1 MFQDLVVLQPA
12 KLHLIQFIR
21 IWSTCNLHNYIYNNV
36 LGFGLLATCIITF
49 ITMFL
54 PKSRQM
60 TAMGREGVFIEVIS
74 ILYLVSC
81 VLNIVYP
88 VHPISCTSYIQYILY
103 PVYPV
108 SCISYILYILYP
120 IYPISC
126 ISYILYPVHPISCI
140 LYHVYFVL
148 YIIYL
153 QILYPISI
161 IFPYPIS
168 YI

>member
-81 VLNIVYP
+81 VL
-88 VHPISCTSYIQYILY
+88 HILY
-103 PVYPV
+103 PVYHI
-108 SCISYILYILYP
+108 SCISYILYPVYTISCISYILNILYP
-120 IYPISC
+120 VYPISC

>member
-81 VLNIVYP
+81 VL
-88 VHPISCTSYIQYILY
+88 HILY
-103 PVYPV
+103 PVYHISCISYPV
-108 SCISYILYILYP
+108 SCIYYILYILYHK
-120 IYPISC
+120 YPISC

-140 LYHVYFVL
+140 LYHLYFVL